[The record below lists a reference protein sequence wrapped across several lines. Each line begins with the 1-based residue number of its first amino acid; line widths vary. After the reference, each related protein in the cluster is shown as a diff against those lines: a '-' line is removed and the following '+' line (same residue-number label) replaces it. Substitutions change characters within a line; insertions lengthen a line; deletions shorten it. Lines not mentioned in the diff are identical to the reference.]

1 MGIPSRL
8 INVGCMMDYMRYTPR
23 TLEEL
28 LDANP
33 MPEFDRI
40 RQDGTSAENSLEDSD
55 GNGDT

>member
-28 LDANP
+28 LADNP
-33 MPEFDRI
+33 MHSFDRI
-40 RQDGTSAENSLEDSD
+40 RKDGTTVDAQPGEDTD
-55 GNGDT
+55 GEL